1 MYKCGWRFFK
11 CIRWLDINSSIAYS
25 DAQRTNNSSR
35 SVKTY
40 SDLNLNF
47 TRNPATGDVARLT
60 DIEAVKRSVRNL
72 ILTNQFERPF
82 HPEIGSSVR
91 ALLFENVTPL
101 NAILLEDRIRE
112 VIINFEERALITSV
126 RVIDDADRNGY
137 RVIINFQVLNSVENV
152 SITEF
157 LQRLR

>member
-1 MYKCGWRFFK
+1 M
-11 CIRWLDINSSIAYS
+11 AYS

-72 ILTNQFERPF
+72 VLTNQFERPF

-112 VIINFEERALITSV
+112 VIINF
-126 RVIDDADRNGY
+126 
-137 RVIINFQVLNSVENV
+137 
-152 SITEF
+152 
-157 LQRLR
+157 

>member
-1 MYKCGWRFFK
+1 M
-11 CIRWLDINSSIAYS
+11 AYS

-72 ILTNQFERPF
+72 VLTNQFERPF

>member
-1 MYKCGWRFFK
+1 M
-11 CIRWLDINSSIAYS
+11 AYS

-72 ILTNQFERPF
+72 VLTNQFERPF

-112 VIINFEERALITSV
+112 VIINFEDRAEITSV
-126 RVIDDADRNGY
+126 RVIDDADRHGY

-152 SITEF
+152 TITEF

>member
-1 MYKCGWRFFK
+1 M
-11 CIRWLDINSSIAYS
+11 AYS

-112 VIINFEERALITSV
+112 VIINFEERALITSFKTS
-126 RVIDDADRNGY
+126 ASTLASLKY
-137 RVIINFQVLNSVENV
+137 HYQPSQKHNFCR
-152 SITEF
+152 F
-157 LQRLR
+157 M

>member
-1 MYKCGWRFFK
+1 M
-11 CIRWLDINSSIAYS
+11 AYS

-152 SITEF
+152 SLTEF

>member
-1 MYKCGWRFFK
+1 M
-11 CIRWLDINSSIAYS
+11 AYS

-82 HPEIGSSVR
+82 HPEIGSSIR
-91 ALLFENVTPL
+91 DLLFETITPL
-101 NAILLEDRIRE
+101 NAVLLEDRIRE
-112 VIINFEERALITSV
+112 VIVNFEPRAELTGIQV
-126 RVIDDADRNGY
+126 FDEIDNNQY
-137 RVIINFQVLNSVENV
+137 RVIINFTVLGSSEGVT
-152 SITEF
+152 ITEF